1 MTSGMVINKMS
12 RNEKACAWICNDFS
26 EEVLQKEQL
35 SARFASPEIASE
47 YIKMFE
53 EGVNATQ

>member
-1 MTSGMVINKMS
+1 MVINKMS